1 MKNGKGMKN
10 EDVLNHLEDLEG
22 GGQTSH
28 WETFLTLT

>member
-10 EDVLNHLEDLEG
+10 EDVLNHLEHLEG